1 MLGQIFILLRLI
13 LHLVALLIEL
23 MNLIV
28 GLVHLFHKS
37 PKLYIY
43 LFIFVKVSVRH
54 QYLYLAIKEPKEF
67 VALIPILN
75 HELVLIHLS
84 VSERSEQLS
93 YCSVTQVPVLEV
105 GQHFAKWHKALNHG
119 IAPRLRW

>member
-37 PKLYIY
+37 LKLYIY
-43 LFIFVKVSVRH
+43 LFIFVKVFVRH
-54 QYLYLAIKEPKEF
+54 QYLYLALKEPKEF
-67 VALIPILN
+67 VALVSILH

-84 VSERSEQLS
+84 VSERSE
-93 YCSVTQVPVLEV
+93 
-105 GQHFAKWHKALNHG
+105 
-119 IAPRLRW
+119 